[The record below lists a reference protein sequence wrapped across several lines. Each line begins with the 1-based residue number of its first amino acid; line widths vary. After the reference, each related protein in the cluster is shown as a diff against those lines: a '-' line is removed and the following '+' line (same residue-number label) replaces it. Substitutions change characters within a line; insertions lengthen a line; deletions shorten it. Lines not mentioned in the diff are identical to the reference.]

1 MGQAALS
8 QHQVFWMNRGAQAAL
23 PDAPFA
29 LSKTLDVQA
38 LARAFATK
46 ARLHIP
52 GILDTAAARRLHAA
66 LLAEPGWQCA
76 TLVNGEGI
84 DIPLH
89 EIDRWS
95 PERMSAFVTGAD
107 REAARGFHF
116 MFDSIRL
123 TSLLKA
129 GRPVA
134 PVYRELCAFL
144 SGPEF
149 LGFIHQLTD
158 DRRPRHADAQ
168 ATRYRPGHYLNVHDD
183 NQPGFGRLYAYVLN
197 LTPDWRADFG
207 GSLAFVGPDGHGLE
221 SYTPAFNALNVFRIP
236 HAHAVTPIALFAPAT
251 GRLSVTG
258 WLRDDEPPVFP

>member
-1 MGQAALS
+1 
-8 QHQVFWMNRGAQAAL
+8 MNPGAQAAL
-23 PDAPFA
+23 PNAPFA
-29 LSKTLDVQA
+29 LSDDLDFQS
-38 LARAFATK
+38 LARAFAEK
-46 ARLHIP
+46 PRLHVP
-52 GILDTAAARRLHAA
+52 GILKADAARRLHAA
-66 LLAEPGWQCA
+66 LVAETGWQCA
-76 TLVNGEGI
+76 TLVNGEGV

-95 PERMSAFVTGAD
+95 PERMSAFVAGAD

-134 PVYRELCAFL
+134 PIYRELCTFL

-168 ATRYRPGHYLNVHDD
+168 ATRFRPGHYLNVHDD
-183 NQPGFGRLYAYVLN
+183 NQRGFGRLYAYVLN
-197 LTPDWRADFG
+197 LTPDWRFDFG
-207 GSLAFVGPDGHGLE
+207 GSLAFAGPDGHGLE

-236 HAHAVTPIALFAPAT
+236 HGHAVTPIALFAPAA

-258 WLRDDEPPVFP
+258 WLREDEPPVFP